1 MSSVFIAFM
10 GMKFIFRSPY
20 SGIFTNISFEKLFL
34 LHRQVFLSVLW
45 GYLFIVCWLALWVFF
60 FFGKSL
66 VILILLVLYIKCVF
80 LPSALRLSV
89 SLSLIFSNFIM
100 LFFVV
105 FFLFLPIAWE
115 YLSFLGMSVQ
125 FSSNVLFK
133 YLNTLQNCPLWMLIL
148 FRTVLEW

>member
-20 SGIFTNISFEKLFL
+20 SGIFTNINFENLLCCINKFFFL
-34 LHRQVFLSVLW
+34 YSEGTCSLSPGLHCF
-45 GYLFIVCWLALWVFF
+45 FF

-66 VILILLVLYIKCVF
+66 VILFLLVLYIMCLFLSKCF
-80 LPSALRLSV
+80 KTV

-105 FFLFLPIAWE
+105 FFLFLPIARE

-133 YLNTLQNCPLWMLIL
+133 YLNTLQNCPC
-148 FRTVLEW
+148 

>member
-20 SGIFTNISFEKLFL
+20 SGIFTNINFEKLLCCINKFFFL
-34 LHRQVFLSVLW
+34 YSEDTCSLSPGLHCGFLCV
-45 GYLFIVCWLALWVFF
+45 V

-66 VILILLVLYIKCVF
+66 VILILLVLYIMCLFLSKCF
-80 LPSALRLSV
+80 KTV

-125 FSSNVLFK
+125 FSSNVLF
-133 YLNTLQNCPLWMLIL
+133 
-148 FRTVLEW
+148 

>member
-1 MSSVFIAFM
+1 M

-45 GYLFIVCWLALWVFF
+45 RYLFIVSWLALFFVFWFF

-66 VILILLVLYIKCVF
+66 VILILLVLYLMYLF
-80 LPSALRLSV
+80 LPRCFKTV
-89 SLSLIFSNFIM
+89 SLSPIFSNFIM

-133 YLNTLQNCPLWMLIL
+133 YFNTLQNCPFWMLIL
-148 FRTVLEW
+148 FRTILEW